1 MRSKRTAIVVII
13 ALALGLS
20 SCTRDTKPP
29 QPENKPPIASME
41 FEPRVGDVPLTV
53 HFSAATSTDPDGQ
66 IVSYAWDFGDGSSGS
81 GLFVQHEY
89 KKKGSLVVALTVT
102 DDKGATA
109 TIKRTVFIIEPPEP
123 PPVKGRTDTA
133 QDDFII
139 YSRTLL
145 EAVKPGE
152 TFTVQVTVTAKVA
165 LKAVVVSENLSEGLQ
180 LVSGELRAA
189 QLGLSANQKLQFTY
203 QVKAG
208 AAPGTFTISGKAT
221 PASDK
226 GAQPTLELNSAVQIR

>member
-1 MRSKRTAIVVII
+1 MVSRFTVLMIVV
-13 ALALGLS
+13 ALVLGFS
-20 SCTRDTKPP
+20 SCTRDTQPP
-29 QPENKPPIASME
+29 QPKNTPPIASME
-41 FEPRVGDVPLTV
+41 FEPKWGEAPLTV
-53 HFSAATSTDPDGQ
+53 LFSAATSSDPDGQ
-66 IVSYAWDFGDGSSGS
+66 IVSYAWDFGDSSSGS
-81 GLFVQHEY
+81 GVFVEHQY
-89 KKKGSLVVALTVT
+89 KKKGSFVVTLTVT

-109 TIKRTVFIIEPPEP
+109 SAKRTVFVIEPAEP
-123 PPVKGRTDTA
+123 PPPKGRTDTA
-133 QDDFII
+133 QNDFII

-165 LKAVVVSENLSEGLQ
+165 LRALVVSEDLPEGLQ

-189 QLGLSANQKLQFTY
+189 QLNMSANQKLQFTY

-221 PASDK
+221 PATDQ
-226 GAQPTLELNSAVQIR
+226 GAQPTLDLNSVVQIR

>member
-1 MRSKRTAIVVII
+1 MGSKLTVILM
-13 ALALGLS
+13 ALGLALGLS

-29 QPENKPPIASME
+29 QPENKPPIASLE
-41 FEPRVGDVPLTV
+41 FEPKMGEAPLTV

-66 IVSYAWDFGDGSSGS
+66 IASYSWDFGDGGKGT
-81 GLFVQHEY
+81 GLFTEHRY
-89 KKKGSLVVALTVT
+89 TKKGSFVVSLTVT

-109 TIKRTVFIIEPPEP
+109 TIKRTVFITEPPEP
-123 PPVKGRTDTA
+123 PPGRTDTA

-208 AAPGTFTISGKAT
+208 AAPGTFTVSGKAT
-221 PASDK
+221 PASDR

>member
-1 MRSKRTAIVVII
+1 MGSRFTVLMIAV

-20 SCTRDTKPP
+20 SCTRDTQPP
-29 QPENKPPIASME
+29 QPENKPPIAALE
-41 FEPRVGDVPLTV
+41 FEPKWGAVPLTV
-53 HFSAATSTDPDGQ
+53 LFSAATSSDPDGQ
-66 IVSYAWDFGDGSSGS
+66 IVSYAWDFGDGNSAG
-81 GLFVQHEY
+81 GLFVEHQY
-89 KKKGSLVVALTVT
+89 KKKGSFIVTLTVT
-102 DDKGATA
+102 DDKGATNSV
-109 TIKRTVFIIEPPEP
+109 KRTIFVIEPPEP
-123 PPVKGRTDTA
+123 PPPKGRTDTA
-133 QDDFII
+133 QDDFVI

-165 LKAVVVSENLSEGLQ
+165 LKAVVVSESLPEGLQ

-189 QLGLSANQKLQFTY
+189 QLNLSANQKLQFTY

-221 PASDK
+221 PATEQ
-226 GAQPTLELNSAVQIR
+226 GAQPTLDLDSAVQVR